1 MKKRKSLFFLGML
14 FLSFVLFSCKNDD
27 SDDSINIK
35 ITGDLTSAENEKL
48 SDYGNLIMNITQ
60 ASKDLTDFK
69 TEDSQEIKIK
79 NSISINKKL
88 KDVMEQFSIEFYL
101 VPFTE
106 EQVDNLNKKKQANE
120 LGHFNLTYEITGPNA
135 ERKGEKNLTFYASE
149 IKFYADNKENPYDSL
164 VQCRTT
170 DCIWIDDTAS
180 LSVKDDSAEE
190 ISQEPEYISYDG
202 EIITEENEAPE
213 KYLDVDDSSIL
224 ELSEKKKANAFFIN
238 NVKPSDNFF
247 DFGDDTTAE
256 DIQFGDVFYFAQSDY
271 DANKETIKNAFDKG
285 ALLMMR
291 GGDLDNVEAIF
302 KDLSIDTSYITET
315 ELENKGDPVFFIG
328 KYSDNV
334 FFEVLYTEEASRNE
348 AANKLAVN
356 QMAKQIITA
365 FNNLD
370 DIVKEIKENP
380 NNQASSIRAANGEEI
395 KNILK
400 NFGTADATISQR
412 FYQKIPIK
420 YTWNYL
426 RNDWDGALKKYRQYG
441 KDYELIDAHY
451 RKLLVWFIHIYP
463 NKEKGEKYGKHYYYI
478 QDMPSFTYKNT
489 YFGQVT
495 QAVKN
500 NTSPYDYYGGGHSPL
515 TIAKTQ
521 EFYGRE
527 AEISFE
533 PANRLDIPKVE
544 WCTDSPITQDVDLK
558 RSSTSG
564 WSFTATANGSVGS
577 GGKKKAGIEASA
589 SYSFSNTVE
598 WEEKAV
604 TIERLSEPGVAN
616 FSWRYK
622 MRPADFKFGWFCRA
636 STEYVDNTP
645 CVTAKTTL
653 MPEAYSQY
661 VFSVSDEY
669 VRKLPFKMTMVSTLE
684 RLAGKFGTN
693 CCQGTARAEQS
704 DIISLPYDRY
714 FNYET
719 GEASETIVE

>member
-1 MKKRKSLFFLGML
+1 ML

-27 SDDSINIK
+27 SDDNYQRTVNIK
-35 ITGDLTSAENEKL
+35 INGTTTPKDENSPLT
-48 SDYGNLIMNITQ
+48 DYGKLFMNITQ
-60 ASKDLTDFK
+60 ASTD
-69 TEDSQEIKIK
+69 
-79 NSISINKKL
+79 L
-88 KDVMEQFSIEFYL
+88 KDYKEEESQALTTGTFSIKRKLNDVLDQFSIEFYL
-101 VPFTE
+101 VPATNTQRE
-106 EQVDNLNKKKQANE
+106 NLDKKNHGDILGTLE
-120 LGHFNLTYEITGPNA
+120 LSYEINSSN
-135 ERKGEKNLTFYASE
+135 GEKKTGDKILTFYASRINFFAE
-149 IKFYADNKENPYDSL
+149 GETPSTEEDSFIN
-164 VQCRTT
+164 QCQTT
-170 DCIWIDDTAS
+170 DCIWVLANSSMSLNIKPDTAEPI
-180 LSVKDDSAEE
+180 AEK
-190 ISQEPEYISYDG
+190 PTYLPYDG
-202 EIITEENEAPE
+202 NID
-213 KYLDVDDSSIL
+213 LDVDDSSIL
-224 ELSEKKKANAFFIN
+224 EIPEHEARKKVNAFFIN
-238 NVKPSDNFF
+238 NAKPSDNFF
-247 DFGDDTTAE
+247 DFGDDTTAG

-271 DANKETIKNAFDKG
+271 DANKETVKDAFDKG

-315 ELENKGDPVFFIG
+315 ELEKDKGDPVFFIG

-334 FFEVLYTEEASRNE
+334 FFEVLYTEEATSENE
-348 AANKLAVN
+348 DANKLAVN
-356 QMAKQIITA
+356 QMTKQIITA

-370 DIVKEIKENP
+370 DIVKEIEENT

-426 RNDWDGALKKYRQYG
+426 RNDWDGALKKYKKYG

-495 QAVKN
+495 QAVRN
-500 NTSPYDYYGGGHSPL
+500 NTSPYDYYGGGYSPL
-515 TIAKTQ
+515 SIAKTQ

-533 PANRLDIPKVE
+533 PANSDDIYKVE

-684 RLAGKFGTN
+684 RLAGKCGTN
-693 CCQGTARAEQS
+693 CCRGTARAEQS

-719 GEASETIVE
+719 GEASDTIVE